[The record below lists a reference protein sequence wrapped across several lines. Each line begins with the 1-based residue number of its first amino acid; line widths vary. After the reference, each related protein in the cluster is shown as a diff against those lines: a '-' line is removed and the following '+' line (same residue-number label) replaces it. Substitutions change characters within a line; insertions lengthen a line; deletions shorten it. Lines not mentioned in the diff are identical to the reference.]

1 MRLFIV
7 AMLTSTILLLPIGG
21 HAADIPKSEFG
32 ANDEVGALNRLTD
45 TSRLQILSRITGGK
59 VYDLSVDT
67 FPGMPG
73 LVDLGMGDPDFHMW
87 MTHTPEGLVIEGISP
102 GDVEGDFALY
112 DDAVIMSNHTG
123 THIDALNHAGY
134 GEKIF
139 NQFSSADHLGN
150 KGWRIAGADK
160 IPPIITRG
168 VLIDVAMQKGLDVL
182 VDSYEITVD
191 DIVAALKRQTVSI
204 ESGDAVFIRTGR
216 MRHWPKPDL
225 FVPREP
231 GIGIAAAKWLVEQGA
246 VLIGADNIAVE
257 RIPVTGSPVH
267 AFVFAEAGVCLVE
280 LVWLEELAEDKIY
293 EFALIA
299 APIKIRG
306 ATGSPMR
313 PIALP
318 IGPR

>member
-1 MRLFIV
+1 MHLFIV
-7 AMLTSTILLLPIGG
+7 TMLTSTILLLPIGG

-32 ANDEVGALNRLTD
+32 VNDEVGALNRLTD

-150 KGWRIAGADK
+150 KGWRKAGADK

-168 VLIDVAMQKGLDVL
+168 VLIDVATQKGLDVL
-182 VDSYEITVD
+182 ADSYEITVA
-191 DIVAALKRQTVSI
+191 DIVAALKRQTVSLG
-204 ESGDAVFIRTGR
+204 SGDAVFIRTGR
-216 MRHWPKPDL
+216 MRHWPKPEL

-257 RIPVTGSPVH
+257 RIPVTGPPVH
-267 AFVFAEAGVCLVE
+267 AFAFAEAGVCLVE
-280 LVWLEELAEDKIY
+280 LVWLEELAEDKVY

>member
-7 AMLTSTILLLPIGG
+7 TMLTGAILSLPIGG
-21 HAADIPKSEFG
+21 HSADIPKSDFG
-32 ANDEVGALNRLTD
+32 EHDEVGALNRLND
-45 TSRLQILSRITGGK
+45 ASRLQILSRITSGK

-134 GEKIF
+134 GDKIF
-139 NQFSSADHLGN
+139 NQFSSAEHLGN

-168 VLIDVAMQKGLDVL
+168 VLIDVATQKGLDVL
-182 VDSYEITVD
+182 ADSYEITVD
-191 DIVAALKRQTVSI
+191 DLIAALKRQTVSI
-204 ESGDAVFIRTGR
+204 EGGDAVFIRTGR

-231 GIGIAAAKWLVEQGA
+231 GIGIAAAKWLVDSGA

-267 AFVFAEAGVCLVE
+267 AYAFAEAGVCLVE